1 MPPAAAYTAIGGIS
15 MSRLVSI
22 FLGAILVAAGALM
35 AFRDAYGESIAGAAE
50 SIAINYV
57 AMKINTSL
65 KEGIYSS
72 ELDGPLIHVERDEN
86 GNIKYLEPDSRLINK
101 LVLEF
106 MTEVNDTYNLD
117 DTQVVKV
124 NLGVITGSKILSQLP
139 FTVKIKVQPLS
150 LTKFQYETEFETQ
163 GINQTRYCVY
173 CTINSRIHIL
183 APFTDE
189 VSEINRRFLLAEAII
204 VGDVPGNYVEVPKED
219 ILDAIDSAE

>member
-1 MPPAAAYTAIGGIS
+1 MG
-15 MSRLVSI
+15 RVVSI
-22 FLGAILVAAGALM
+22 FLGLILVAAGVLM
-35 AFRDAYGESIAGAAE
+35 LFKDAYGESIAGASE
-50 SIAINYV
+50 SIAVNFV
-57 AMKINTSL
+57 AMKINASL

-117 DTQVVKV
+117 DTQAVKV

-139 FTVKIKVQPLS
+139 FTVKVKVQPLS
-150 LTKFQYETEFETQ
+150 LTRFQYETEFETQ

-173 CTINSRIHIL
+173 CTINSQVRIL
-183 APFTDE
+183 APFTDK
-189 VSEINRRFLLAEAII
+189 VSEINRRFLMAEAII
-204 VGDVPGNYVEVPKED
+204 VGDVPGNYVEVPKES

>member
-1 MPPAAAYTAIGGIS
+1 MG
-15 MSRLVSI
+15 RVVSI
-22 FLGAILVAAGALM
+22 FLGLVLVAAGVLM
-35 AFRDAYGESIAGAAE
+35 LFKDAYGESIAGASE
-50 SIAINYV
+50 SIAVNFV
-57 AMKINTSL
+57 AMKINASL

-117 DTQVVKV
+117 DTQAVKV

-139 FTVKIKVQPLS
+139 FTVKVKVQPLS
-150 LTKFQYETEFETQ
+150 LTRFQYETEFETQ

-173 CTINSRIHIL
+173 CTINSQVRIL
-183 APFTDE
+183 APFTDK

-204 VGDVPGNYVEVPKED
+204 VGDVPGNYVEVPKES

>member
-1 MPPAAAYTAIGGIS
+1 MG
-15 MSRLVSI
+15 RVVSI
-22 FLGAILVAAGALM
+22 FLGLILVAAGVLM
-35 AFRDAYGESIAGAAE
+35 LFKDAYGESIAGASE
-50 SIAINYV
+50 SIAVNFV
-57 AMKINTSL
+57 AMKINASL

-72 ELDGPLIHVERDEN
+72 ELDGPLIQVERDED

-117 DTQVVKV
+117 DTQAVKV

-139 FTVKIKVQPLS
+139 FTVKVKVQPLS
-150 LTKFQYETEFETQ
+150 LTRFQYETEFETQ
-163 GINQTRYCVY
+163 GINQTRYYVY
-173 CTINSRIHIL
+173 CTINSQVRIL
-183 APFTDE
+183 APFTDK

-204 VGDVPGNYVEVPKED
+204 VGDVPGNYVEVPKES

>member
-1 MPPAAAYTAIGGIS
+1 MGRA
-15 MSRLVSI
+15 VSI
-22 FLGAILVAAGALM
+22 PLGLILVAAGVLM
-35 AFRDAYGESIAGAAE
+35 LFTDAYGESIAGASE
-50 SIAINYV
+50 SIAVNFV
-57 AMKINTSL
+57 AMKINASL

-117 DTQVVKV
+117 DTQAVKV

-139 FTVKIKVQPLS
+139 FTVKVKVQPLS
-150 LTKFQYETEFETQ
+150 LTRFQYETEFETQ

-173 CTINSRIHIL
+173 CTINSQVRIL
-183 APFTDE
+183 APFTDK

-204 VGDVPGNYVEVPKED
+204 VGDVPGNYVEVPKES

>member
-1 MPPAAAYTAIGGIS
+1 MG
-15 MSRLVSI
+15 RVVSI
-22 FLGAILVAAGALM
+22 FLGLILVAAGVLM
-35 AFRDAYGESIAGAAE
+35 LFKDAYGESIAGASE
-50 SIAINYV
+50 SIAVNFV
-57 AMKINTSL
+57 AMKINASL

-72 ELDGPLIHVERDEN
+72 ELDGPLIRVERDEN

-106 MTEVNDTYNLD
+106 MTEVNDTYNPD
-117 DTQVVKV
+117 DTQAVKV

-139 FTVKIKVQPLS
+139 FTVKVKVQPLS
-150 LTKFQYETEFETQ
+150 LTRFQYETEFETQ

-173 CTINSRIHIL
+173 CTINSQVRIL
-183 APFTDE
+183 APFTDK

-204 VGDVPGNYVEVPKED
+204 VGDVPGNYVEVPKES

>member
-1 MPPAAAYTAIGGIS
+1 MG
-15 MSRLVSI
+15 RVVSI
-22 FLGAILVAAGALM
+22 FLGLILVAAGVLM
-35 AFRDAYGESIAGAAE
+35 LFKDAYGESIAGASE
-50 SIAINYV
+50 SIAVNFV
-57 AMKINTSL
+57 AMKINASL

-106 MTEVNDTYNLD
+106 MTEVNDTYNPD
-117 DTQVVKV
+117 DTQAVKV

-139 FTVKIKVQPLS
+139 FTVKVKVQPLS
-150 LTKFQYETEFETQ
+150 LTRFQYETEFETQ

-173 CTINSRIHIL
+173 CTINSQVRIL
-183 APFTDE
+183 APFTDK

-204 VGDVPGNYVEVPKED
+204 VGDVPGNYVEVPKES

>member
-1 MPPAAAYTAIGGIS
+1 MG
-15 MSRLVSI
+15 RVVSI
-22 FLGAILVAAGALM
+22 FLGLILVAAGVLM
-35 AFRDAYGESIAGAAE
+35 LFKDAYGESIAGASE
-50 SIAINYV
+50 SIAVNFV
-57 AMKINTSL
+57 AMKINASL

-86 GNIKYLEPDSRLINK
+86 GNIKYLESDSRLINK

-106 MTEVNDTYNLD
+106 MTEVNDTYNPD
-117 DTQVVKV
+117 DTQAVKV

-139 FTVKIKVQPLS
+139 FTVKVKVQPLS
-150 LTKFQYETEFETQ
+150 LTRFQYETEFETQ

-173 CTINSRIHIL
+173 CTINSQVRIL
-183 APFTDE
+183 APFTDK

-204 VGDVPGNYVEVPKED
+204 VGDVPGNYVEVPKES

>member
-1 MPPAAAYTAIGGIS
+1 MG
-15 MSRLVSI
+15 RVVSI
-22 FLGAILVAAGALM
+22 FLGLILVAAGVLM
-35 AFRDAYGESIAGAAE
+35 LFKDAYGESIAGASE
-50 SIAINYV
+50 SIAVNFV
-57 AMKINTSL
+57 AMKINASL

-72 ELDGPLIHVERDEN
+72 ELVGPLIHVERDEN

-117 DTQVVKV
+117 DTQAVKV

-139 FTVKIKVQPLS
+139 FTVKVKVQPLS
-150 LTKFQYETEFETQ
+150 LTRFQYETEFETQ

-173 CTINSRIHIL
+173 CTINSQVRIL
-183 APFTDE
+183 APFTDK

-204 VGDVPGNYVEVPKED
+204 VGDVPGNYVEVPKES

>member
-1 MPPAAAYTAIGGIS
+1 MG
-15 MSRLVSI
+15 RVVSI
-22 FLGAILVAAGALM
+22 FLGLILVAAGVLM
-35 AFRDAYGESIAGAAE
+35 LFKDAYGESIAGASE
-50 SIAINYV
+50 SIAVNFV
-57 AMKINTSL
+57 AMKINASL

-106 MTEVNDTYNLD
+106 MTEVNETYNLD
-117 DTQVVKV
+117 DTQAVKV

-139 FTVKIKVQPLS
+139 FTVKVKVQPLS
-150 LTKFQYETEFETQ
+150 LTRFQYETEFETQ

-173 CTINSRIHIL
+173 CTINSQVRIL
-183 APFTDE
+183 APFTDK

-204 VGDVPGNYVEVPKED
+204 VGDVPGNYVEVPKES

>member
-1 MPPAAAYTAIGGIS
+1 MG
-15 MSRLVSI
+15 RVVSI
-22 FLGAILVAAGALM
+22 FLGLILVAAGVLM
-35 AFRDAYGESIAGAAE
+35 LFKDAYGESIAGASE
-50 SIAINYV
+50 SIAVNFV
-57 AMKINTSL
+57 AMKINASL

-106 MTEVNDTYNLD
+106 MTEVNDTYSLE
-117 DTQVVKV
+117 DTQAVKV

-139 FTVKIKVQPLS
+139 FTVKVKVQPLS
-150 LTKFQYETEFETQ
+150 LTRFQYETEFETQ

-173 CTINSRIHIL
+173 CTINSQVRIL
-183 APFTDE
+183 APFTDK

-204 VGDVPGNYVEVPKED
+204 VGDVPGNYVEVPKES

>member
-1 MPPAAAYTAIGGIS
+1 MG
-15 MSRLVSI
+15 RVVSI
-22 FLGAILVAAGALM
+22 FLGLILVAAGVLM
-35 AFRDAYGESIAGAAE
+35 LFKDAYGESIAGASE
-50 SIAINYV
+50 SIAVNSV
-57 AMKINTSL
+57 AMKINASL

-117 DTQVVKV
+117 DTQAVKV

-139 FTVKIKVQPLS
+139 FTVKVKVQPLS
-150 LTKFQYETEFETQ
+150 LTRFQYETEFETQ

-173 CTINSRIHIL
+173 CTINSQVRIL
-183 APFTDE
+183 APFTDK

-204 VGDVPGNYVEVPKED
+204 VGDVPGNYVEVPKES